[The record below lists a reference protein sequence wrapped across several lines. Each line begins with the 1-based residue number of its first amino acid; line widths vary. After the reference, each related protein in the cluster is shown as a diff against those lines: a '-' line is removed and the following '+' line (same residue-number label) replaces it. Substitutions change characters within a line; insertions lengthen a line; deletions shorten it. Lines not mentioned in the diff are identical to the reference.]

1 MVILKR
7 RSWALRVGLFFGGIL
22 AVAAVFLLVV
32 RVLNVTVAGVEPE
45 ALVLTGMMT
54 APFTVGFVLL
64 FMLGSGGGR
73 AVGPP
78 GPGRGSVARI
88 SACIWR

>member
-22 AVAAVFLLVV
+22 ALAAVFLLVV

-54 APFTVGFVLL
+54 APFTVGLL
-64 FMLGSGGGR
+64 FMLGAAGAER
-73 AVGPP
+73 
-78 GPGRGSVARI
+78 VARRRR
-88 SACIWR
+88 AGGP

>member
-1 MVILKR
+1 MKR

-22 AVAAVFLLVV
+22 AVVAVFLLVV

-64 FMLGSGGGR
+64 FMLGAAGAERLARRGR
-73 AVGPP
+73 AGGP
-78 GPGRGSVARI
+78 
-88 SACIWR
+88 